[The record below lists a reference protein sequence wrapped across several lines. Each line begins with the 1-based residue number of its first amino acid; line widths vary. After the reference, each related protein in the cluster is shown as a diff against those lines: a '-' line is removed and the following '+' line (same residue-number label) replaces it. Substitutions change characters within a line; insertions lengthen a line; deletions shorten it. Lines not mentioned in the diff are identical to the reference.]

1 MEVKIGLIDSPR
13 ELVIVTDRDRD
24 EVEKV
29 ISDGLASGDGVVS
42 LEDEKGRK
50 YLVQAAKIAY
60 AEIGAADARKVG
72 FAPLT

>member
-13 ELVIVTDRDRD
+13 ELVIATDRDRD

-29 ISDGLASGDGVVS
+29 LTDGLTSGTGVVS
-42 LEDEKGRK
+42 LEDDKGRK
-50 YLVQAAKIAY
+50 YLVQSAKIAY